1 MDLKLM
7 RDQADRR
14 ATRRS
19 LVRTADR
26 SEKIRTYNY
35 PQVRICRCVAYFS
48 FTLRKQDRVTDHRL
62 GKGSMVSCEAF
73 MEGSGLRTLIDR
85 LKDKHLSEALQDV
98 LEPA

>member
-1 MDLKLM
+1 MDLKLI

-35 PQVRICRCVAYFS
+35 PQVCIRRCLVLS
-48 FTLRKQDRVTDHRL
+48 FTVRKQDRVTDHRL
-62 GKGSMVSCEAF
+62 GKGSVVSCEAI
-73 MEGSGLRTLIDR
+73 MEGSGLRTLIDE
-85 LKDKHLSEALQDV
+85 LKDKHLGEALQDV
-98 LEPA
+98 MEPA

>member
-1 MDLKLM
+1 MDRKLM

-35 PQVRICRCVAYFS
+35 PQVRVRCVAYFS
-48 FTLRKQDRVTDHRL
+48 FTVRKQDRVTDHRL
-62 GKGSMVSCEAF
+62 GKGSMVSCQAI
-73 MEGSGLRTLIDR
+73 MEGTGLRTLIDE

-98 LEPA
+98 IEPA

>member
-14 ATRRS
+14 ATRRN

-35 PQVRICRCVAYFS
+35 P
-48 FTLRKQDRVTDHRL
+48 QDRVTDHRL
-62 GKGSMVSCEAF
+62 GKGSMVSCEAI
-73 MEGSGLRTLIDR
+73 MEGSGLRTLIDE

>member
-1 MDLKLM
+1 MDLKLI

-35 PQVRICRCVAYFS
+35 PQVRTV
-48 FTLRKQDRVTDHRL
+48 
-62 GKGSMVSCEAF
+62 GVS
-73 MEGSGLRTLIDR
+73 RTF
-85 LKDKHLSEALQDV
+85 HLPYEIRIV
-98 LEPA
+98 